1 MGLVFELLDVLMT
14 NIQPSKREFE
24 LFFFRVLTWK
34 FIIDY
39 KMKCH
44 AIVIKSYLVRLVCTL
59 FSLFVDM

>member
-24 LFFFRVLTWK
+24 LLFFRVLTWK
-34 FIIDY
+34 FNY
-39 KMKCH
+39 KMKSH